1 MEVLLRRWNLV
12 VLLSLFIGGCQ
23 MDIKVRFT
31 NEPYELERH
40 GAWIDLR
47 AAKDYEYKAGD
58 FMMIDLGVNIQFPKC
73 HEGLLV
79 VRSSTFKKF
88 GIIQTNAIGIIED
101 NYCGNDDVWMLPA
114 YALKD
119 GKISKGDRICQF
131 RVHKAMEDVN
141 FNIVDDMGVENRGG
155 WGSTGR

>member
-1 MEVLLRRWNLV
+1 
-12 VLLSLFIGGCQ
+12 

-31 NEPYELERH
+31 KEPYELERH

-58 FMMIDLGVNIQFPKC
+58 FMMIDLGVNIQFPKGY
-73 HEGLLV
+73 EGLLT
-79 VRSSTFKKF
+79 VRRSTLSTFNKF
-88 GIIQTNAIGIIED
+88 GIIQTNAIGMLED
-101 NYCGNDDVWMLPA
+101 DYCGNADLWMLPA
-114 YALKD
+114 YALRD

-141 FNIVDDMGVENRGG
+141 FNIVDDMGVPNRGG
-155 WGSTGR
+155 LGSTGR